1 MVETG
6 KNHEHRIKDFNSLA
20 LTRETVRCNFVKG
33 ISGMIESDLWPALRD
48 YWHPAAFFEE
58 VCDKP
63 LAVRLLDEP
72 IAVCRVGDRLA
83 AFHDLCIQ
91 RRREAVPVR
100 RTPLS
105 LGWVE
110 GDSIICAYHG
120 WAYGVNGKCS
130 GSPRSEPIAVCR
142 VGDRLAAFHDLCIHR
157 GTPLSLGWVE
167 GDSIICAYHGW
178 AYGVNGVNGKCVRI
192 PSIPPEHPIP
202 KKACLT
208 TYLAQEKYG
217 IVWVC
222 LSDKPRAPIPDF
234 SPIEDPGFRLV
245 VHDKRPWKCSAAR
258 TIENFLD
265 FSHFPWVH
273 EGILGDRAN
282 PRTPDVTTERDDETI
297 RFTIGNEPD
306 GLHSASYQ
314 RYYWVTRPFACHI
327 GRVEADG
334 RAERLYFACTPH
346 SARECTRFTLIGRNY
361 EPGPSDGARIEDVED
376 LVAEQD
382 RVIVENQRPEEL
394 PLDLSEELHVKGP
407 DTASIEYRR
416 MMKALGVE
424 SRISHMD
431 HKFCRTECRF
441 LV

>member
-1 MVETG
+1 
-6 KNHEHRIKDFNSLA
+6 
-20 LTRETVRCNFVKG
+20 
-33 ISGMIESDLWPALRD
+33 MIESDLWPALRD
-48 YWHPAAFFEE
+48 YWHPAAFSEE
-58 VCDKP
+58 VGDKP

-72 IAVCRVGDRLA
+72 IAVCRVGD
-83 AFHDLCIQ
+83 H
-91 RRREAVPVR
+91 
-100 RTPLS
+100 
-105 LGWVE
+105 
-110 GDSIICAYHG
+110 
-120 WAYGVNGKCS
+120 
-130 GSPRSEPIAVCR
+130 
-142 VGDRLAAFHDLCIHR
+142 LAAFHDLCIHR

-178 AYGVNGVNGKCVRI
+178 AYGVNGKCVRI

-208 TYLAQEKYG
+208 TYLVQEKYG

-424 SRISHMD
+424 
-431 HKFCRTECRF
+431 
-441 LV
+441 